1 MKEELR
7 EKLGETLIRQKL
19 LTQEQLE
26 QALEAQKK
34 DSRPLGVILLDKKL
48 VSVEKLLEILA
59 LQKDGKG
66 ISLLNVKIPHELVKI
81 IPEALARR
89 FMVIPVEQNGKILK
103 VVMADPK
110 NVVAIDTLASVTGF
124 QISAAKGEAEEI
136 FAVIVNLYYGQTQK
150 ADPSPEVVKAE
161 TSGFDTTFK
170 PDDPPVV
177 RFVDFLMLDAVGK
190 RASDIH
196 LEPAEK
202 ECSVRFR
209 IDGALYHT
217 TAPHI
222 SMYPGIVSR
231 IKILSGL
238 DIAERR
244 LPQDGR
250 CQVKLGQKAV
260 DLRVSTFP
268 TVYGEKIVIRL
279 LDSSG
284 KVLGLEDLDM
294 QAGQLVK
301 VKSALEKT
309 QGIILI
315 TGPTGSGKSTTL
327 YSALSH
333 LNNPLKNIVTV
344 EDPVEY
350 RLKGVNQT
358 QVQPEIG
365 LTFAKYLR
373 HILRQD
379 PNIIMIGEIRDL
391 ETAEIAIR
399 AALTGHL
406 VLSSI
411 HTNDSVSTINR
422 LVDMGIAPYLLPP
435 SLRLI
440 VAQRLIRKLC
450 PECKTP
456 APPSDLLP
464 RGTKAYQP
472 KGCPACNGTGYWGRI
487 GVFEVLEVT
496 PGLKRLIVQG
506 ANYSAL
512 LEEAKKTGLKS
523 LFEIA
528 LGRVSEGITSLEEV
542 LGTVE
547 NTDEN

>member
-1 MKEELR
+1 MITK
-7 EKLGETLIRQKL
+7 
-19 LTQEQLE
+19 EQLE

-34 DSRPLGVILLDKKL
+34 DSRPLGVILLDRKL
-48 VSVEKLLEILA
+48 VSVEKLLEVLA
-59 LQKDGKG
+59 LQKHGKG
-66 ISLLNVKIPHELVKI
+66 FSLLNIKIPQEVIKL

-89 FMVIPVEQNGKILK
+89 FLVIPVEQTGNILK

-110 NVVAIDTLASVTGF
+110 NVVAIDTLASVTGC
-124 QISAAKGEAEEI
+124 QIKAVKGEGEEI
-136 FAVIVNLYYGQTQK
+136 FAAIVNLYYSQTHK
-150 ADPSPEVVKAE
+150 KDHSPEIIKPDANDF
-161 TSGFDTTFK
+161 GTTFK
-170 PDDPPVV
+170 QDDPPVV
-177 RFVDFLMLDAVGK
+177 RFVDFLMLDAIGK

-196 LEPAEK
+196 LEPSEK
-202 ECSVRFR
+202 ECAARFR
-209 IDGALYHT
+209 IDGVLHIM
-217 TAPHI
+217 TAPPFT
-222 SMYPGIVSR
+222 MYPGIVSR

-250 CQVKLGQKAV
+250 CQIRLGQKVV
-260 DLRVSTFP
+260 DMRVSTFP
-268 TVYGEKIVIRL
+268 TIYGEKIVMRL
-279 LDSSG
+279 LDSSNR
-284 KVLGLEDLDM
+284 VLGLQELDLE
-294 QAGQLVK
+294 ALQLVK
-301 VKSALEKT
+301 IKAALEKT

-333 LNNPLKNIVTV
+333 LNDPQKNIVTV

-350 RLKGVNQT
+350 RLKGINQT

-379 PNIIMIGEIRDL
+379 PNIIMIGEIRDR

-411 HTNDSVSTINR
+411 HTNDSVSTLNR
-422 LVDMGIAPYLLPP
+422 LIDMGIEPYLLPP

-440 VAQRLIRKLC
+440 VAQRLVRKLC
-450 PECKTP
+450 PKCKTP
-456 APPSDLLP
+456 APPSDRLP
-464 RGTKAYQP
+464 PGAKAYMA
-472 KGCPACNGTGYWGRI
+472 KGCPSCNGTGYWGRI
-487 GVFEVLEVT
+487 GIFEVLEVT
-496 PGLKRLIVQG
+496 PGLKRLISKA
-506 ANYSAL
+506 ANYGTL
-512 LEEAKKTGLKS
+512 LEEARKNGLKS
-523 LFEIA
+523 LFDSA
-528 LGRVSEGITSLEEV
+528 LVRVAEGVTSLEEV
-542 LGTVE
+542 LGIVD